1 MSEPLLS
8 VRDLR
13 VVFQMATGEI
23 EALHGVDFDI
33 QPGST
38 VALVGASG
46 SGKSVTAQAVMGIL
60 STNARNTSN
69 KQS

>member
-1 MSEPLLS
+1 MSKPLLS

-38 VALVGASG
+38 VALVGESG
-46 SGKSVTAQAVMGIL
+46 SGKSVTAQAVIDILPANVGI
-60 STNARNTSN
+60 TSN

>member
-1 MSEPLLS
+1 MNEPHLR

-13 VVFQMATGEI
+13 VVFKIATGEI

-33 QPGST
+33 QPGNT
-38 VALVGASG
+38 VALVGESG
-46 SGKSVTAQAVMGIL
+46 SGKEVTAQAVMDIL
-60 STNARNTSN
+60 LANARITSN